1 MKETAFHTLMNFGH
15 GFVFA
20 YAQPCRHLCGQI
32 VCGDAIAENFYQRVF
47 RGGRR
52 QYDRSHPQ
60 PSLEAPAPL
69 SQGRGPHKWDFANC
83 PSFVTY
89 MSNDNDRKIGVP
101 QSDAF
106 GTSLPTYI

>member
-32 VCGDAIAENFYQRVF
+32 VCGDAIAENFDQRVF

-52 QYDRSHPQ
+52 Q
-60 PSLEAPAPL
+60 
-69 SQGRGPHKWDFANC
+69 
-83 PSFVTY
+83 
-89 MSNDNDRKIGVP
+89 
-101 QSDAF
+101 
-106 GTSLPTYI
+106 